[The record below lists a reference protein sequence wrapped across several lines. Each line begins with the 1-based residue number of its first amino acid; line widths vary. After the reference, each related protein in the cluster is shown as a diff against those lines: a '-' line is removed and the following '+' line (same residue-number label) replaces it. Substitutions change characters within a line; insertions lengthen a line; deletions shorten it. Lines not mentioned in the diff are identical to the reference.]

1 MSIKLFELTGERWII
16 TFSKTKGE
24 MSIKDQEKNKKIN
37 LIQEMKK
44 TTLYKSVLEK
54 FPDAN
59 LLNVKL
65 NKKDEN

>member
-1 MSIKLFELTGERWII
+1 
-16 TFSKTKGE
+16 

-59 LLNVKL
+59 LLSVKL